1 MPHIMDDLTPEEVQR
16 IQAIDEKYRPMLDK
30 AREKSRKASDAY
42 FNAGIKKSAAAPKN
56 LSELG
61 DLMTAATEEETALHD
76 KWLAERAEVMTEAEK
91 RLFISYKGDIEAIV
105 EMVKGE
111 VPRLIT
117 LNRILA
123 GKEPTEKERREREQQ
138 AQKHRQEILNGIDFN
153 ESQLESRPDDEELI
167 KATEDLKELLR
178 SGAYELRP
186 MYDIMHSDDYLRES
200 IQGSFAAYFSFIEK
214 AAPEEYKKLWA
225 YIDVCIADKKR
236 IYEDTL
242 KKGGS
247 KQTQLLD
254 DIRTRRP
261 TTFITPV
268 DKVSNK
274 AFEGGLLYS
283 PKPLAV
289 ALEKRGSKKPIST
302 MVSLD
307 FDEIE
312 KKGVQ
317 IGSRKE
323 LTTYDREV
331 HDAITTLSIEGG
343 NEYITGQM
351 IYQTMV
357 GDTNAKLN
365 PKQAET
371 ISNSITKLMY
381 SKLRIDATE
390 EARAFGFETFKYDGY
405 VVPAERVT
413 ASINGTVVECVHLFR
428 TPPLYEYA
436 SRKNQIGRVDIK
448 LLNSPINKSEEVIT
462 LQGYLTRRVLAMKN
476 GRLSPTII
484 YDTIYKQ
491 LEVSAASDG
500 ALRKKKAKVREQAKK
515 ILDYWK
521 TQRFISGYSENN
533 RGQEIYSVT
542 VRP

>member
-1 MPHIMDDLTPEEVQR
+1 MPRIIDELTPDEVQR
-16 IQAIDEKYRPMLDK
+16 IKEIDEEYRPLLDAARDKVTRTMDAWTK
-30 AREKSRKASDAY
+30 AGNDRYAS
-42 FNAGIKKSAAAPKN
+42 G
-56 LSELG
+56 LG
-61 DLMTAATEEETALHD
+61 DAMNAATDEETTLHD
-76 KWLAERAEVMTEAEK
+76 KWLAARAEVMSGAEK
-91 RLFISYKGDIEAIV
+91 RLFASYEGSVDAIIN
-105 EMVKGE
+105 MIKGE

-123 GKEPTEKERREREQQ
+123 GDEPTDKERKKHEAQ
-138 AQKHRQEILNGIDFN
+138 AHKHRQEILDAIDHN
-153 ESQLESRPDDEELI
+153 ESLLEKNPDDEDLI
-167 KATEDLKELLR
+167 KATEELKELLR

-186 MYDIMHSDDYLRES
+186 MYDIMHSDEHLRDS
-200 IQGSFAAYFSFIEK
+200 IQSSFEAYFTFLK
-214 AAPEEYKKLWA
+214 KTAPEEYKALWA
-225 YIDVCIADKKR
+225 YIDECIADKKR

-247 KQTQLLD
+247 EQAELID
-254 DIRTRRP
+254 DIRTRKP
-261 TTFITPV
+261 ATFITPV

-274 AFEGGLLYS
+274 AFGSGLLYS
-283 PKPLAV
+283 SKPLAV
-289 ALEKRGSKKPIST
+289 ALEKRGSKKPINT

-331 HDAITTLSIEGG
+331 HDAITTLSVEGG

-357 GDTNAKLN
+357 GDANAKLN

-390 EARAFGFETFKYDGY
+390 EAKAFGFEAFKYDGY

-413 ASINGTVVECVHLFR
+413 ASINGTIVECVHLFR

-448 LLNSPINKSEEVIT
+448 LLNSPINKSQEVIT

-521 TQRFISGYSENN
+521 AQHFISGYSENS
-533 RGQEIYSVT
+533 RGKEIYSVT
-542 VRP
+542 IRP